1 MTKGNWIE
9 LFNLISYPAKSFQEE
24 NAATLDQEQIWN
36 LSALKCE
43 YLVANNLMPSP
54 DPNIG
59 RILEDRYELIELLGQ
74 GAMGCVY
81 LGRHRTLG
89 GAIAVKFLSQAVLR
103 EEMRERFLNEAK
115 SCAQLGQESI
125 HIVRVSDFGVDEQ
138 SGPFYVMEHLQGKSL
153 DDLLKP
159 GPLPLHRFFG
169 ILRQTCLG
177 LKAAHEGIMLGDQR
191 CPVIHRDI
199 KPSNILVTPDAS
211 LGELT
216 KILDFGIAKLIEGE
230 TNESEGFMGTMA
242 YSSPEQM
249 EGQEPTVQSD
259 IYSLGVL
266 MFRSL
271 TGKLPIQAAHPNFG
285 SWYKAQ
291 SQDPPRE
298 ISEVAP
304 QLQLPQ
310 DLITLIYRCL
320 DKKPENRPA
329 NMAEILESL
338 RPIEEQLGAE
348 DSNQL
353 TQLQS
358 STLQLDAVK
367 ETKKPPN
374 IDEICLRQTWPKGK
388 PIAQLVFPQRLKTKQ
403 GDQLTLWVMLPNSEI
418 QQLSLG
424 RLYTQVYRN
433 CFCAMTPH
441 PMMMWITALNSRFFR
456 DGQDARWLPCFLDLK
471 SQQGQLFAR
480 LLAAQGEYRV
490 LFFTL
495 EHPHRCAH
503 VLQTKLSTK
512 QCSQLGQWIIESQT
526 RLALGEPSQSRQK
539 LKNELVRLKA
549 ETTF

>member
-1 MTKGNWIE
+1 M
-9 LFNLISYPAKSFQEE
+9 PP
-24 NAATLDQEQIWN
+24 LD
-36 LSALKCE
+36 L
-43 YLVANNLMPSP
+43 
-54 DPNIG
+54 NIG
-59 RILEDRYELIELLGQ
+59 RILEDRYELIELIGQ
-74 GAMGCVY
+74 GAMGQVY
-81 LGRHRTLG
+81 LGRHRMLG
-89 GAIAVKFLSQAVLR
+89 GAIAVKFLSQALLR
-103 EEMRERFLNEAK
+103 EDMRSRFLNEAK

-138 SGPFYVMEHLQGKSL
+138 SGPFYVMEYLQGKSL
-153 DDLLKP
+153 SDLLNP

-177 LKAAHEGIMLGDQR
+177 LKAAHEGILLGDHR

-216 KILDFGIAKLIEGE
+216 KILDFGIATLIEGDQ
-230 TNESEGFMGTMA
+230 NQPKGFMGTMP
-242 YSSPEQM
+242 YSAPEQM
-249 EGQEPTVQSD
+249 EGQDPTPQSD

-271 TGKLPIQAAHPNFG
+271 TGELPIQAAHPNFG

-291 SQDPPRE
+291 SHDPPRD
-298 ISEVAP
+298 ISKVAP

-310 DLITLIYRCL
+310 NLIALIYSCL
-320 DKKPENRPA
+320 EKKPENRPV
-329 NMAEILESL
+329 NMAAILESL
-338 RPIEEQLGAE
+338 RPIEEQLEAD

-353 TQLQS
+353 TELQF
-358 STLQLDAVK
+358 STIQLDATK
-367 ETKKPPN
+367 ETPKPPS
-374 IDEICLRQTWPKGK
+374 IDEICLRQTWPKSK
-388 PIAQLVFPQRLKTKQ
+388 PIAQLVFPQRLKSNQ
-403 GDQLTLWVMLPNSEI
+403 GTQLTLWVMLPDAEI

-433 CFCAMTPH
+433 CLCTMTPH
-441 PMMMWITALNSRFFR
+441 PMLMWITALHSRFFR

-471 SQQGQLFAR
+471 SQQGQRFAR

-503 VLQTKLSTK
+503 VLQTKLSPK
-512 QCSQLGQWIIESQT
+512 QCAQLGQWIIESQT
-526 RLALGEPSQSRQK
+526 RLALGEPSQSKQK
-539 LKNELVRLKA
+539 LKNELKRLQA